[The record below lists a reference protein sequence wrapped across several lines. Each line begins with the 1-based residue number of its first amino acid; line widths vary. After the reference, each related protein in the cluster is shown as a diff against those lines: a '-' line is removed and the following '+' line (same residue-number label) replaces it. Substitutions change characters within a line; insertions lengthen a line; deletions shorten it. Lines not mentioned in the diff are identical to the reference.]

1 MRDPLPPFQ
10 PDGAESF
17 ERPDV
22 RAGDRPSGASF
33 ASRSSALGC
42 SGAAATVH
50 PIATLAAIETLKQG
64 GSAMDAAI
72 AANAC
77 LGFLEP
83 TSCGIGGDCFAM
95 LWDPAAAKV
104 VGMAGSGRSPKSLD
118 LATVRARSR
127 NGVIAPYG
135 AISVSTPGA
144 VDAWW
149 ALHRRYGR
157 LAWADLFQR
166 AIHLCERGAPVAQLI
181 AFNLKR
187 NLALFQAPDST
198 VEETSN
204 ALRTYA
210 PSGQVPREGEVFRNP
225 DLARTY
231 RLIAEGGR
239 DAFYEGPIAHTID
252 AYFKRIGGWLSYED
266 LRGEHAEWNEPLVT
280 SYRGVDVHA
289 IAANTQGLATLA
301 DAEHSGEFRSSRH
314 GLSVGGRDS
323 RASRGQAA
331 WRTRTVP
338 AITRTRISPRCRPSG

>member
-1 MRDPLPPFQ
+1 MRDPLPPYQ

-50 PIATLAAIETLKQG
+50 PIATLTAIETLKRG
-64 GSAMDAAI
+64 GSAVDAAI

-83 TSCGIGGDCFAM
+83 TSCGIGGDCYAM

-118 LATVRARSR
+118 LETVRAVRRWRHRAVWGDFGLDAGRGRMRGGPCTSVTAGCVGR
-127 NGVIAPYG
+127 CFKRAI
-135 AISVSTPGA
+135 ISVSA
-144 VDAWW
+144 A
-149 ALHRRYGR
+149 RR
-157 LAWADLFQR
+157 
-166 AIHLCERGAPVAQLI
+166 CAQLI

-187 NLALFQAPDST
+187 NLALFQAPDCA

-204 ALRTYA
+204 AMRTYA
-210 PSGQVPREGEVFRNP
+210 PSGRAPREGEMFRNP

-239 DAFYEGPIAHTID
+239 DAFYEGSIAPNHRRLLQ
-252 AYFKRIGGWLSYED
+252 AHRRLAVA
-266 LRGEHAEWNEPLVT
+266 RGSARRSSEWIEPLV
-280 SYRGVDVHA
+280 SF
-289 IAANTQGLATLA
+289 L
-301 DAEHSGEFRSSRH
+301 
-314 GLSVGGRDS
+314 S
-323 RASRGQAA
+323 RA
-331 WRTRTVP
+331 WRFTRWVP
-338 AITRTRISPRCRPSG
+338 TRRVSPPCRC